1 MRKSLAISSLLAIFS
16 LASGQSS
23 GVAFSQVP
31 GFYNARVCVRW
42 CLDNSYFGLDYQLQ
56 CLTKGCICRSD
67 LRPQV
72 SSALSACLFSSVTDC
87 NNNNKYDLATAMEI
101 YDDYCDAV
109 TPAAGPVSSM
119 LPSGIQSGSGGFY
132 ILLDMA
138 RDVERLYPVCE
149 C

>member
-1 MRKSLAISSLLAIFS
+1 MPSDEFIMRTYVTAIWWLAIFS

-56 CLTKGCICRSD
+56 CLTKGCICRAD

-72 SSALSACLFSSVTDC
+72 SSALSMCLYSWVTDC
-87 NNNNKYDLATAMEI
+87 NNNKYDLATAMEI
-101 YDDYCDAV
+101 YDEYCDAA
-109 TPAAGPVSSM
+109 TPAAGLVSSV
-119 LPSGIQSGSGGFY
+119 LPSGIQPGSGGFFVH
-132 ILLDMA
+132 LDMA
-138 RDVERLYPVCE
+138 
-149 C
+149 